1 MVHCVGVHA
10 FYETNV
16 VRRLGDMRQEVAHPR
31 PALPVLLERLDRLQH
46 QFAGRVAGH
55 GAEAFTPKIF
65 LRHRL
70 AVHLGQ
76 LLLVVVKID
85 VRRRAVLEKINDTLG
100 LGREVRQPRQTFRTA
115 TGFVRGRQ
123 AIPAKQATQ
132 RSHAD
137 TGGAP
142 SKKLT
147 AVDGQLSITHRRRC
161 VGIQNIPRGRHRSIP
176 CSKFRRGSACSGK
189 AQSTQPARPPQ
200 SARPVWSR
208 RGQGTRWLR
217 RGRRQIPLSTGRASA
232 SR

>member
-1 MVHCVGVHA
+1 
-10 FYETNV
+10 
-16 VRRLGDMRQEVAHPR
+16 MRQEVAHPR
-31 PALPVLLERLDRLQH
+31 TTLAVLLERLNRLQH
-46 QFAGRVAGH
+46 QFPGRVAGH
-55 GAEAFTPKIF
+55 RAEAFAPEIF

-100 LGREVRQPRQTFRTA
+100 LGREVRQSRQTFRTA

-123 AIPAKQATQ
+123 SITAQQAAQ

-147 AVDGQLSITHRRRC
+147 AVDGQLSFTHRRRRF
-161 VGIQNIPRGRHRSIP
+161 GIQNFPRRRHRSIP
-176 CSKFRRGSACSGK
+176 CSVFRRGSACSGR
-189 AQSTQPARPPQ
+189 AQSTQPARPAQ
-200 SARPVWSR
+200 SALPAWSR

-217 RGRRQIPLSTGRASA
+217 RGRRQIPSSTGRASA